1 MTSDLSRRQWLQ
13 GGAAILAVAAFARAP
28 TALAHRAHVTLTQLA
43 AHPTNGRWEFA
54 HAIHHHDALQLLAL
68 RGAKAAA
75 QPGNPAGNAV
85 IALEVERGFRWFGAD
100 GSLLRPTTV
109 GAELAGDNVVVYQ
122 EMPAP
127 ALPGRFVVEATL
139 LHDVFADQRNNVSIE
154 FSRPYTL
161 LRLTRQ
167 AKRAEFEVS

>member
-1 MTSDLSRRQWLQ
+1 VKAGFSRRQWLQ
-13 GGAAILAVAAFARAP
+13 GSAATLVVAAFARAP
-28 TALAHRAHVTLTQLA
+28 AALAHRAHVTLTQLS
-43 AHPTNGRWEFA
+43 AHPTSGRWEFA

-75 QPGNPAGNAV
+75 QPGNPAGNAL
-85 IALEVERGFRWFGAD
+85 IALEVERGFRWFSSD
-100 GSLLRPTTV
+100 GSLLRPVTV

-139 LHDVFADQRNNVSIE
+139 MQDVFAEQRNNISIE

-167 AKRAEFEVS
+167 AKRAEFAVN